1 MAIAR
6 ILRDVCGYDRSCS
19 CLLSSVAVRLML
31 LATVSLSP
39 MLAVEDAP
47 RTAPPVTPEHDVV
60 ENYHG
65 RRVHDPYRWLEQ
77 TGAPAVEQWVDSQNA
92 YTDAVMSG
100 FRDHGAIIKRL
111 GQLALT
117 STQRSNPQIVA
128 DVLFYMRQ
136 TPPQQQ
142 PVLVAEAW
150 PNGESKVLVD
160 TNATHGDTAIT
171 DYWPSPD
178 GTQVAYGTAEGGT
191 ERTTIHFVEVS
202 SGRVMPDALPYAG
215 GGTTLPSLAWDANGK
230 GVTYV
235 RLPLPGS
242 VPIARDQFYA
252 QLYHHALGRPAS
264 ADTAELGKPPSPIA
278 EHKLISS
285 AHGGHAAAFICYGDG
300 NFENVYLRSGRT
312 WRKRLGIDER
322 VRTVDSE
329 TGGGATWEGDRLL
342 LLSYRHAPLGRL
354 LELDS
359 RGHSRVLVSAQG
371 WAMNGVAAI
380 KGGFLLAEIR
390 GPDWRVR
397 QFNRDGV
404 LVRTVPLPSTG
415 VGINAIASTE
425 DSTAALI
432 GYSGWSV
439 PPRWVKYD
447 AESGA
452 VTTVFEVKPAADYS
466 QVHTWRLDAPSTG
479 GVRVP
484 ITVLALGDLRRDG
497 KRPTILT
504 AYGFQGRARQTAFNS
519 AVLAWLERGGV
530 LAWANV
536 RGGGEYGEG
545 WHADGSRANKQHSF
559 DDLHAAARALIDA
572 RWTDV
577 AHLGIFG
584 RSAGGLLMGAA
595 LTQHPADYRAVV
607 SFVGDYDML
616 RLKAWPNGEYGT
628 YELGNVTNAA
638 EFAWL
643 NAYSPLQHVH
653 PGTAYPA
660 VLLMSAEN
668 DPRVAS
674 WNSSKFAAALQ
685 KANTSPWPILLI
697 TRRGEGHGITSS
709 SSQRAGNTG
718 AELSFFAEEL
728 GLAPAAPPTS
738 PSNKTPQ

>member
-1 MAIAR
+1 MIGHVYACISGMTIR
-6 ILRDVCGYDRSCS
+6 WMV
-19 CLLSSVAVRLML
+19 
-31 LATVSLSP
+31 LATVTLSL
-39 MLAVEDAP
+39 MLAADDP
-47 RTAPPVTPEHDVV
+47 SRPAPPATPEDDVV

-65 RRVHDPYRWLEQ
+65 RQVHDPYRWLEQ
-77 TGAPAVEQWVDSQNA
+77 AGAPAVEQWIDSQNA

-100 FRDHGAIIKRL
+100 FRDHGAIIERV
-111 GQLALT
+111 GQLGLT

-128 DVLFYMRQ
+128 NVLFYMRQ
-136 TPPQQQ
+136 TPPQPQ

-160 TNATHGDTAIT
+160 TNAAQGDTAIT

-178 GTQVAYGTAEGGT
+178 GTRVAYGTAEGGT
-191 ERTTIHFVEVS
+191 ENTTIHFVEVS

-215 GGTTLPSLAWDANGK
+215 GGTTLAALAWDADGN

-242 VPIARDQFYA
+242 VPIAREQFDA
-252 QLYHHALGRPAS
+252 QLYHHALGTPAG

-285 AHGGHAAAFICYGDG
+285 AHGGHAAAFIYYGDG

-312 WRKRLGIDER
+312 WRKVLGTDER

-329 TGGGATWEGDRLL
+329 TGGGAAWEGDRLL
-342 LLSYRHAPLGRL
+342 VLSYRHAPLGRL
-354 LELDS
+354 LEVGRD
-359 RGHSRVLVSAQG
+359 GHSRVLVSQQD

-397 QFNRDGV
+397 QFNMDGV
-404 LVRTVPLPSTG
+404 FVRTVPLPSTG
-415 VGINAIASTE
+415 IGINAIASTE
-425 DSTAALI
+425 DSTTALI

-447 AESGA
+447 AASGG
-452 VTTVFEVKPAADYS
+452 VTTVFEVKPAGDYS
-466 QVHTWRLDAPSTG
+466 QVHTWRLDALSTG

-484 ITVLALGDLRRDG
+484 ITVMALGDPRRDG
-497 KRPTILT
+497 ERPTILS
-504 AYGFQGRARQTAFNS
+504 AYGYQGRVPQPAFNGS
-519 AVLAWLERGGV
+519 VLAWLERGGV
-530 LAWANV
+530 YAWANI

-545 WHADGSRANKQHSF
+545 WHADGSRANKQHCF

-577 AHLGIFG
+577 AHLGIVG

-595 LTQHPADYRAVV
+595 LTQHPEDYRAVV
-607 SFVGDYDML
+607 SLVGDYDAL
-616 RLKAWPNGEYGT
+616 RMEVYPNGEYGT
-628 YELGNVTNAA
+628 HELGTVTNAA

-643 NAYSPLQHVH
+643 NAYSPLQHVR

-660 VLLMSAEN
+660 VLLITAEN
-668 DPRVAS
+668 DPRVAPWQS
-674 WNSSKFAAALQ
+674 RKFAAALQ
-685 KANTSPWPILLI
+685 KANASPRPILLI
-697 TRRGEGHGITSS
+697 TRRGEGHGVYSS
-709 SSQRAGNTG
+709 FSQRVGNTG

-728 GLAPAAPPTS
+728 ALVPAAPPTS
-738 PSNKTPQ
+738 PSNKTSQ

>member
-1 MAIAR
+1 MIAMFKFSNAAIRSMA
-6 ILRDVCGYDRSCS
+6 L
-19 CLLSSVAVRLML
+19 AV
-31 LATVSLSP
+31 VSLSP
-39 MLAVEDAP
+39 MLAVEVAP
-47 RTAPPVTPEHDVV
+47 QIAPPATPEHDLV

-65 RRVHDPYRWLEQ
+65 RQVDDPYRWLEQ
-77 TGAPAVEQWVDSQNA
+77 TGTPAVEQWVDAQNS

-128 DVLFYMRQ
+128 NLLFYMRQ
-136 TPPQQQ
+136 TPPQPQ

-150 PNGESKVLVD
+150 PNGEAKVLVD
-160 TNATHGDTAIT
+160 TNATQGTAIT

-178 GTQVAYGTAEGGT
+178 GTQVAYAAAEGGT
-191 ERTTIHFVEVS
+191 ENKTIHFVEVS
-202 SGRVMPDALPYAG
+202 SGRTIADALPHAG
-215 GGTTLPSLAWDANGK
+215 GGTTPASLVWDADGK

-235 RLPLPGS
+235 RLPLPGT
-242 VPIARDQFYA
+242 VPIAREQFDA
-252 QLYHHALGRPAS
+252 RLYHHALGTSAS
-264 ADTAELGKPPSPIA
+264 ADTAELDKPPSPIA

-285 AHGGHAAAFICYGDG
+285 AHGGHAAAFIYYGDG
-300 NFENVYLRSGRT
+300 NFENVYLRSGSK
-312 WRKRLGIDER
+312 WRKVLGTDVR

-329 TGGGATWEGDRLL
+329 TGSGAAWEGDRLL
-342 LLSYRHAPLGRL
+342 VLSYRDAPLGRL
-354 LELDS
+354 LEVDS
-359 RGHSRVLVSAQG
+359 DGHSRALVSPQG

-397 QFNRDGV
+397 QFNTKGV

-415 VGINAIASTE
+415 IGINALATTE
-425 DSTAALI
+425 DCATALI

-447 AESGA
+447 TESGR
-452 VTTVFEVKPAADYS
+452 VTTVFEVKPAGDYS
-466 QVHTWRLDAPSTG
+466 QVHTWRLDALSTG

-484 ITVLALGDLRRDG
+484 ITVMALGNPLRDG

-504 AYGFQGRARQTAFNS
+504 AYGYQGRARQTAFNI
-519 AVLAWLERGGV
+519 AALAWLERGGV
-530 LAWANV
+530 LAWANI

-572 RWTDV
+572 RWTNP
-577 AHLGIFG
+577 AHLGIVG
-584 RSAGGLLMGAA
+584 GSAGGLVMGAA

-607 SFVGDYDML
+607 SFVGLYDML
-616 RLKAWPNGEYGT
+616 RLNAWPNGEYAT
-628 YELGNVTNAA
+628 HELGDVTNPT

-643 NAYSPLQHVH
+643 DAYSPLRHVH

-660 VLLMSAEN
+660 VLLITAEN

-674 WNSSKFAAALQ
+674 WQSSKFAAALQ

-697 TRRGEGHGITSS
+697 TRRGEGHGVTSS
-709 SSQRAGNTG
+709 FSQRVGNTG
-718 AELSFFAEEL
+718 AEFSFFAEDL
-728 GLAPAAPPTS
+728 GLAPAAPPPPS
-738 PSNKTPQ
+738 PSNQTPH

>member
-1 MAIAR
+1 MGTSGHVYAYIPTVTIR
-6 ILRDVCGYDRSCS
+6 
-19 CLLSSVAVRLML
+19 LLA
-31 LATVSLSP
+31 LATVSLSL
-39 MLAVEDAP
+39 MLVAEDASRP
-47 RTAPPVTPEHDVV
+47 APPGTPEHDVV

-65 RRVHDPYRWLEQ
+65 RHVHDPYRWLEQ
-77 TGAPAVEQWVDSQNA
+77 TGAPAVEQWIDAQNA

-100 FRDHGAIIKRL
+100 FRDHGAIIKRA

-117 STQRSNPQIVA
+117 STQRSNPQIVGN
-128 DVLFYMRQ
+128 VLFYMRQ
-136 TPPQQQ
+136 TPPQPQA
-142 PVLVAEAW
+142 VLVAEAW
-150 PNGESKVLVD
+150 PNGESKVIVD
-160 TNATHGDTAIT
+160 TNATQGNTAIG

-191 ERTTIHFVEVS
+191 EKTTIHFVEVS

-215 GGTTLPSLAWDANGK
+215 GGTTPVSLAWDADGK

-242 VPIARDQFYA
+242 VPIARQQFNA
-252 QLYHHALGRPAS
+252 RLYHHALGTPAS

-285 AHGGHAAAFICYGDG
+285 ARGGHAAAFIYYGDG

-312 WRKRLGIDER
+312 WRKVLGIDER
-322 VRTVDSE
+322 VRTVDSGTVDSE
-329 TGGGATWEGDRLL
+329 TQGATWEGDRLL
-342 LLSYRHAPLGRL
+342 VLAYRDAPLGHL
-354 LELDS
+354 LALDS
-359 RGHSRVLVSAQG
+359 DGHSRVLVSQQD

-380 KGGFLLAEIR
+380 KGGFLLVEIR

-397 QFNRDGV
+397 HFNRDGV
-404 LVRTVPLPSTG
+404 LIRTVPLPSTG
-415 VGINAIASTE
+415 IGISTIASTE
-425 DSTAALI
+425 DSTTALI

-439 PPRWVKYD
+439 PARWVKYD
-447 AESGA
+447 AASGG
-452 VTTVFEVKPAADYS
+452 VTTVFEVKPAGDYS

-484 ITVLALGDLRRDG
+484 ITVMALGDPRRDG
-497 KRPTILT
+497 ERPTILS
-504 AYGFQGRARQTAFNS
+504 AYGFQGLALRPDFIGPL
-519 AVLAWLERGGV
+519 LAWLERGGV
-530 LAWANV
+530 YAWANI

-545 WHADGSRANKQHSF
+545 WHEDGSRANHQHCF
-559 DDLHAAARALIDA
+559 DDLHAAAQALIDA
-572 RWTDV
+572 RWTDA
-577 AHLGIFG
+577 AHLGIVSG
-584 RSAGGLLMGAA
+584 SAGGLLMGGV

-607 SFVGDYDML
+607 STFGLYDML

-628 YELGNVTNAA
+628 YEFGDVTNAA

-643 NAYSPLQHVH
+643 DAYSPLQHVR

-660 VLLMSAEN
+660 VLLITAEN

-674 WNSSKFAAALQ
+674 WQSSKFAVALQ
-685 KANTSPWPILLI
+685 KANASPRPILLI
-697 TRRGEGHGITSS
+697 TRRGEGHGVTASF
-709 SSQRAGNTG
+709 SQHVSNTG

-738 PSNKTPQ
+738 PSNNTSQGEVDDY

>member
-1 MAIAR
+1 MA
-6 ILRDVCGYDRSCS
+6 
-19 CLLSSVAVRLML
+19 
-31 LATVSLSP
+31 LATVSLSL
-39 MLAVEDAP
+39 MLHGEDAS
-47 RTAPPVTPEHDVV
+47 RVAPPATPEHDVV

-65 RRVHDPYRWLEQ
+65 KKVHDPYRWLEQ
-77 TGAPAVEQWVDSQNA
+77 EGTPEVEQWIDAQNA

-100 FRDHGAIIKRL
+100 FPGHDAIINRV

-128 DVLFYMRQ
+128 NVLYYMRQ
-136 TPPQQQ
+136 TPPQPQA
-142 PVLVAEAW
+142 VLVAEAW

-160 TNATHGDTAIT
+160 TNATQGDTAIT

-178 GTQVAYGTAEGGT
+178 GTEVAYGTAEGGT
-191 ERTTIHFVEVS
+191 EKITIHFVEVS
-202 SGRVMPDALPYAG
+202 TGREMPDALPHAG
-215 GGTTLPSLAWDANGK
+215 GGTTPESLAWDADGK

-242 VPIARDQFYA
+242 VPIAREQFNA
-252 QLYHHALGRPAS
+252 QLYHHALGTPAS
-264 ADTAELGKPPSPIA
+264 ADTAKLGKLPSPIA
-278 EHKLISS
+278 EHKLITS
-285 AHGGHAAAFICYGDG
+285 AHGGHAAAFIYYGDG

-312 WRKRLGIDER
+312 WRKVLGIDER

-329 TGGGATWEGDRLL
+329 TQGATWEGDHLL
-342 LLSYRHAPLGRL
+342 VLSYRHAPRGQL
-354 LELDS
+354 LALDS
-359 RGHSRVLVSAQG
+359 DGRSRVLVSQQG
-371 WAMNGVAAI
+371 WAMSGVAAI

-404 LVRTVPLPSTG
+404 LIRTVPLPTG
-415 VGINAIASTE
+415 IGIHAIASTE
-425 DSTAALI
+425 DSTSALI

-447 AESGA
+447 AESGG
-452 VTTVFEVKPAADYS
+452 VTTVFEVKPEGNYS
-466 QVHTWRLDAPSTG
+466 QVHTWRLNAPSTG

-484 ITVLALGDLRRDG
+484 ITVMALGDPRRDG
-497 KRPTILT
+497 ERPTILS
-504 AYGFQGRARQTAFNS
+504 AYGYQSIAEQPSFIGPM
-519 AVLAWLERGGV
+519 LAWLERGGV
-530 LAWANV
+530 YAWANI

-545 WHADGSRANKQHSF
+545 WHTDGSRANKQHCF

-577 AHLGIFG
+577 AHLGIVG
-584 RSAGGLLMGAA
+584 GSAGGLLMGAA

-607 SFVGDYDML
+607 SRVGLYDML
-616 RLKAWPNGEYGT
+616 RLKLWPNGEYGT
-628 YELGNVTNAA
+628 HEFGTVTNAA

-643 NAYSPLQHVH
+643 NAYSPLQHVR

-660 VLLMSAEN
+660 VLLITAEN
-668 DPRVAS
+668 DPRVAPWQS
-674 WNSSKFAAALQ
+674 RKFAAALQ
-685 KANTSPWPILLI
+685 KANTSPRPILLI
-697 TRRGEGHGITSS
+697 TRRGEGHGVTSS
-709 SSQRAGNTG
+709 FSQRVGNTG

-738 PSNKTPQ
+738 PSNTTPP

>member
-1 MAIAR
+1 MFMFAFQLPTI
-6 ILRDVCGYDRSCS
+6 
-19 CLLSSVAVRLML
+19 RLMV
-31 LATVSLSP
+31 LATVSLSL

-47 RTAPPVTPEHDVV
+47 RPAPPATPEHDVV

-65 RRVHDPYRWLEQ
+65 RQVHDPYRWLEQ
-77 TGAPAVEQWVDSQNA
+77 TGTPAVEQWIDAQNA

-100 FRDHGAIIKRL
+100 FQDHGAIIKRA

-128 DVLFYMRQ
+128 NVLFYMRQ
-136 TPPQQQ
+136 TPPQPQ

-160 TNATHGDTAIT
+160 TNATQGDTAIT

-178 GTQVAYGTAEGGT
+178 GTQVAYGTAEGGK
-191 ERTTIHFVEVS
+191 ENKTIHFVEVS

-215 GGTTLPSLAWDANGK
+215 GGTTPASLAWDADGK
-230 GVTYV
+230 SVTYV
-235 RLPLPGS
+235 RLPQPGS
-242 VPIARDQFYA
+242 VPIAREQFSA
-252 QLYHHALGRPAS
+252 QLYHHALGTAAG

-278 EHKLISS
+278 EHNLISS
-285 AHGGHAAAFICYGDG
+285 AHGGHAAAFIYYGDG

-312 WRKRLGIDER
+312 WRKVLGIDER

-329 TGGGATWEGDRLL
+329 TGGGATWEGDHLL
-342 LLSYRHAPLGRL
+342 VLSYRHSPLGRL

-359 RGHSRVLVSAQG
+359 DGHSRVLVSPQG

-397 QFNRDGV
+397 QFNMDGV

-415 VGINAIASTE
+415 IGINAIASTE
-425 DSTAALI
+425 ESTTALI

-447 AESGA
+447 AESGG
-452 VTTVFEVKPAADYS
+452 VTTVFEVKPAGDYS

-484 ITVLALGDLRRDG
+484 ITVMALGDPRRDG
-497 KRPTILT
+497 ERPTILS
-504 AYGFQGRARQTAFNS
+504 AYGFQGRARQTAFI
-519 AVLAWLERGGV
+519 APALAWLERGGV
-530 LAWANV
+530 LAWANI

-577 AHLGIFG
+577 AHLGIVG
-584 RSAGGLLMGAA
+584 GSAGGLLMGAA

-607 SFVGDYDML
+607 SFVGVYDML
-616 RLKAWPNGEYGT
+616 RLKLWPNGEYGT
-628 YELGNVTNAA
+628 THELGAVTNAA

-643 NAYSPLQHVH
+643 NAYSPLQHVR

-660 VLLMSAEN
+660 VLLITAEN

-674 WNSSKFAAALQ
+674 WQSSKFAATLQ
-685 KANTSPWPILLI
+685 KANTSPRPILLI
-697 TRRGEGHGITSS
+697 TRRGEGHGVTSS
-709 SSQRAGNTG
+709 FSQRTGNTG

-728 GLAPAAPPTS
+728 GLAPAAPPAS
-738 PSNKTPQ
+738 PSNTTPP

>member
-1 MAIAR
+1 M
-6 ILRDVCGYDRSCS
+6 V
-19 CLLSSVAVRLML
+19 

-39 MLAVEDAP
+39 MLAVLAVQDAP
-47 RTAPPVTPEHDVV
+47 RTAPPATPEHDVV

-65 RRVHDPYRWLEQ
+65 RQVHDPYRWLEQ
-77 TGAPAVEQWVDSQNA
+77 TGTPAVEQWIDAQNS

-100 FRDHGAIIKRL
+100 FQDHGAIIKRL
-111 GQLALT
+111 RQLGLT

-128 DVLFYMRQ
+128 NVLFYMQQ
-136 TPPQQQ
+136 TPPQAQ

-160 TNATHGDTAIT
+160 TNATQGDTAIT

-191 ERTTIHFVEVS
+191 ESTIIRFVEVS

-215 GGTTLPSLAWDANGK
+215 GGTTLQSLAWDADGD

-242 VPIARDQFYA
+242 VPIAREQFDA
-252 QLYHHALGRPAS
+252 QLYHHALGTPAS

-278 EHKLISS
+278 EHKLITS
-285 AHGGHAAAFICYGDG
+285 AHGSHAAAFICYGDG

-312 WRKRLGIDER
+312 WRKVLGIDER

-329 TGGGATWEGDRLL
+329 TGGGATWVGDRLL
-342 LLSYRHAPLGRL
+342 VLSYRHAPLGRL
-354 LELDS
+354 LEVDS
-359 RGHSRVLVSAQG
+359 DGHSRVLVSSLR

-397 QFNRDGV
+397 QFNMDGV
-404 LVRTVPLPSTG
+404 LIRTVPLPSTG
-415 VGINAIASTE
+415 IGISAIASTE
-425 DSTAALI
+425 DSTTALI
-432 GYSGWSV
+432 GYSGWSA

-447 AESGA
+447 AESGG
-452 VTTVFEVKPAADYS
+452 VTTVFEVKPAGDYS
-466 QVHTWRLDAPSTG
+466 QVHTWRLDASSTG

-484 ITVLALGDLRRDG
+484 ITVMALGDQRRDG
-497 KRPTILT
+497 ERPTILS

-607 SFVGDYDML
+607 SFVGLYDTL
-616 RLKAWPNGEYGT
+616 RLDGWPNGEYGT
-628 YELGNVTNAA
+628 TYELGTVTNAA

-643 NAYSPLQHVH
+643 NAYSPQQHVRL
-653 PGTAYPA
+653 GTAYPA
-660 VLLMSAEN
+660 VLLMTADN

-674 WNSSKFAAALQ
+674 WQSSKFAATLQ

-697 TRRGEGHGITSS
+697 TRRGEGHGVNSS
-709 SSQRAGNTG
+709 FSQRAGNTG

-738 PSNKTPQ
+738 PSNNSAVKVEAQRHFPTTTCTRQ

>member
-1 MAIAR
+1 MFNI
-6 ILRDVCGYDRSCS
+6 
-19 CLLSSVAVRLML
+19 SSVTIRLMA
-31 LATVSLSP
+31 LATVGLSL
-39 MLAVEDAP
+39 MLAVEGAS
-47 RTAPPVTPEHDVV
+47 RTAPPATPEHDVV

-65 RRVHDPYRWLEQ
+65 RQVHDPYRWLEQ
-77 TGAPAVEQWVDSQNA
+77 TGTPAVEQWIDAQNA

-100 FRDHGAIIKRL
+100 FQDHGAIIKRA

-128 DVLFYMRQ
+128 NVLFYMRQ
-136 TPPQQQ
+136 TPPQPQA
-142 PVLVAEAW
+142 VLVAEGW
-150 PNGESKVLVD
+150 PNGEFKVLVD
-160 TNATHGDTAIT
+160 TNATQGGTAIT

-191 ERTTIHFVEVS
+191 ENTTIHFVDVS
-202 SGRVMPDALPYAG
+202 SGRVMPDALPHAG
-215 GGTTLPSLAWDANGK
+215 GGTTPASLAWDAGGK

-242 VPIARDQFYA
+242 VPIAREQFDA
-252 QLYHHALGRPAS
+252 QLYHHALGTPAS

-278 EHKLISS
+278 EHKLIGS
-285 AHGGHAAAFICYGDG
+285 AHGGHAAAFIYYGDG

-312 WRKRLGIDER
+312 WRKVLGIDER

-342 LLSYRHAPLGRL
+342 VLSYRDAPLGRL
-354 LELDS
+354 LALDS
-359 RGHSRVLVSAQG
+359 DGHSRVLVSPQG

-380 KGGFLLAEIR
+380 KGGFLLVEIR

-397 QFNRDGV
+397 QFNMDGV

-415 VGINAIASTE
+415 IGINAIASTE
-425 DSTAALI
+425 DSTTALI

-447 AESGA
+447 AESGG
-452 VTTVFEVKPAADYS
+452 VTTVFEVKPAGDYS

-484 ITVLALGDLRRDG
+484 ITVMALGDPRRDG
-497 KRPTILT
+497 ERPTILS
-504 AYGFQGRARQTAFNS
+504 AYGFQGRARQPAFNGS
-519 AVLAWLERGGV
+519 VLAWLERGGV
-530 LAWANV
+530 YAWANI

-545 WHADGSRANKQHSF
+545 WHADGSRANKQHCF

-577 AHLGIFG
+577 AHLGIVG

-607 SFVGDYDML
+607 SFVGLYDML
-616 RLKAWPNGEYGT
+616 RLEGWPNGEYGT
-628 YELGNVTNAA
+628 YEFGTVTNAA

-643 NAYSPLQHVH
+643 NAYSPLQHVR

-660 VLLMSAEN
+660 VLLITAEN

-674 WNSSKFAAALQ
+674 WQSSKFAATLQ
-685 KANTSPWPILLI
+685 KANTSPRPILLI
-697 TRRGEGHGITSS
+697 TRRGEGHGVTSS
-709 SSQRAGNTG
+709 FSQRAGNTG

-738 PSNKTPQ
+738 PSNRAPQ

>member
-1 MAIAR
+1 MAFTR
-6 ILRDVCGYDRSCS
+6 ILRNVCGYRSAMFS
-19 CLLSSVAVRLML
+19 ISSVTVRSIV

-39 MLAVEDAP
+39 MLAVVVAP
-47 RTAPPVTPEHDVV
+47 QTAPPATPEHDIV

-65 RRVHDPYRWLEQ
+65 LQVHDPFRWLEQ
-77 TGAPAVEQWVDSQNA
+77 TGTPAVEQWIDSQNA

-100 FRDHGAIIKRL
+100 FRDRGAIIKRV

-128 DVLFYMRQ
+128 SVLFYMRQ
-136 TPPQQQ
+136 TPPQPQ

-150 PNGESKVLVD
+150 PNGGSKVLVD
-160 TNATHGDTAIT
+160 TNASRGATAIT

-191 ERTTIHFVEVS
+191 ENKTIHFVEVS
-202 SGRVMPDALPYAG
+202 SGRVRPDALPHAG
-215 GGTTLPSLAWDANGK
+215 GGTTPASLTWDPDGK

-242 VPIARDQFYA
+242 VPIAREQFDA
-252 QLYHHALGRPAS
+252 QLYHHALGTPAS

-278 EHKLISS
+278 EYKLINS
-285 AHGGHAAAFICYGDG
+285 AHGGHAAAFIYYGDG
-300 NFENVYLRSGRT
+300 NVENVYLRSGHK
-312 WRKRLGIDER
+312 WRKMLGIDER

-329 TGGGATWEGDRLL
+329 IGGGATWAGDRLL
-342 LLSYRHAPLGRL
+342 VLSYRHAPLGRL
-354 LELDS
+354 LEIHSD
-359 RGHSRVLVSAQG
+359 GHSRVLVSAQG

-397 QFNRDGV
+397 QFNMDGV

-415 VGINAIASTE
+415 IGINALASTE
-425 DSTAALI
+425 NSATALI

-447 AESGA
+447 AESGR
-452 VTTVFEVKPAADYS
+452 VTTIFEVKPAGDYS
-466 QVHTWRLDAPSTG
+466 QVHTWQLDAPSTG

-484 ITVLALGDLRRDG
+484 ITVMALGNQRRDG
-497 KRPTILT
+497 ERPTILT
-504 AYGFQGRARQTAFNS
+504 AYGYQGRARQTAFNT
-519 AVLAWLERGGV
+519 AGLAWLERGGV
-530 LAWANV
+530 LAWANI

-572 RWTDV
+572 RWTNA
-577 AHLGIFG
+577 AHLGIVG
-584 RSAGGLLMGAA
+584 GSAGGLLMGAA

-607 SFVGDYDML
+607 SFVGLFDML
-616 RLKAWPNGEYGT
+616 RLKAWPNGEYAT
-628 YELGNVTNAA
+628 HELGDVTNAA
-638 EFAWL
+638 EFTWL
-643 NAYSPLQHVH
+643 DAYSPQQHVR

-660 VLLMSAEN
+660 VLLITAEN

-674 WNSSKFAAALQ
+674 WQSSKFAATLQ

-697 TRRGEGHGITSS
+697 TRRGEGHGVTSS
-709 SSQRAGNTG
+709 FSQRGGNTG
-718 AELSFFAEEL
+718 AEFSFFAEEL